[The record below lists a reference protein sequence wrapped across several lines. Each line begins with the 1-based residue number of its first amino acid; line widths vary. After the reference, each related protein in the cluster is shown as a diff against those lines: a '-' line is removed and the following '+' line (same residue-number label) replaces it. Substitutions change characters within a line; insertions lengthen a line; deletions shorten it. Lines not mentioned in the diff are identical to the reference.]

1 MELFHS
7 FKKLHALT
15 LAFLFLFAGLFG
27 IGAADAQDTATAD
40 QGGVILTIPPQPEW
54 PEPSWDTGSSLTY
67 KISVGH
73 QTGSFNL
80 KTRIAILGSEVV
92 AGETLYWIEFDI
104 TDITGLSQCRQCG
117 TPLKR
122 GSRFCDACGAP
133 VAEDQEFF
141 IQNYGEIPTSIRVKL
156 ELPRE
161 NLIDIVLDP
170 SGFYHRITTPGYVES
185 LVFQY
190 NRQVPLDVD
199 PALIGGWILPLGA
212 LMMLEGNLPDD
223 FYDNR
228 NIGVEVLQDSE
239 LYSTETSE
247 SSVTVE
253 SGSFEGSEFVYTSID
268 ESAGNGTI
276 FYSDRLS
283 ILPILMINANW
294 AAPSRKTVEVELIA
308 SQESGAQSQIVGQPA
323 PFNLQ
328 TLMSMGM

>member
-67 KISVGH
+67 KISVGR
-73 QTGSFNL
+73 QTDSLNL

-92 AGETLYWIEFDI
+92 AGETLYWIEFDLTEI
-104 TDITGLSQCRQCG
+104 SGLEA
-117 TPLKR
+117 K
-122 GSRFCDACGAP
+122 
-133 VAEDQEFF
+133 DQEFF

-170 SGFYHRITTPGYVES
+170 SGFYHRVTTPGYVEA

-190 NRQVPLDVD
+190 NRMVPWDVD

-308 SQESGAQSQIVGQPA
+308 SQESGAQSQIVGQPV

>member
-1 MELFHS
+1 MELFRS
-7 FKKLHALT
+7 FKNLHVVT
-15 LAFLFLFAGLFG
+15 LAVLFLFTGLFG
-27 IGAADAQDTATAD
+27 VVPAKAQDTTTAG

-73 QTGSFNL
+73 QTGSLNL
-80 KTRIAILGSEVV
+80 KTRIAVLSSEVV
-92 AGETLYWIEFDI
+92 AGETLYWIEFDLTEI
-104 TDITGLSQCRQCG
+104 SGLE
-117 TPLKR
+117 
-122 GSRFCDACGAP
+122 
-133 VAEDQEFF
+133 AEDQEFF

-156 ELPRE
+156 EIPRE

-190 NRQVPLDVD
+190 NRQVPWDVD
-199 PALIGGWILPLGA
+199 PALIGGWILPFGA

-228 NIGVEVLQDSE
+228 NIGVEVLQDGE

-253 SGSFEGSEFVYTSID
+253 CGSFEGNEFVYTSDD

-294 AAPSRKTVEVELIA
+294 VAPNEKTVEVELIE
-308 SQESGAQSQIVGQPA
+308 SQESGAQSQIVGQSV